1 MKKALLF
8 LNGDPP
14 NQLPD
19 FTKYDFISCTDGAF
33 LYLKKRNFPLKKLN
47 FISGDFDF
55 TQKEEQHWSEDI
67 ENEHLNFISTPDQNK
82 TDFEK
87 NLEILVQKKITHVDI
102 YGGSGK
108 EMDHFL
114 GNISTVAKFK
124 DQLEI
129 TFFDEF
135 SRYFFVKNNTILIDV
150 KDQLISLF
158 PFPTVENITTKGLNW
173 ELENENLDMISRI
186 GTRNFAKENEVEIN
200 FESGNLLLF
209 VGKNY
214 LPNS

>member
-8 LNGDPP
+8 LDGDPP

-19 FTKYDFISCTDGAF
+19 FTKYEFISCTDGAF

-47 FISGDFDF
+47 FISGDFDSS
-55 TQKEEQHWSEDI
+55 KDEVHWSELL
-67 ENEHLNFISTPDQNK
+67 ENEHLEFIKTPDQNK

-87 NLEILVQKKITHVDI
+87 NLEILVERKITHVDI

-114 GNISTVAKFK
+114 GNLTVAYLFK

-135 SRYFFVKNNTILIDV
+135 SRYFFASKSCTLNDV
-150 KDQLISLF
+150 KGKMISLY
-158 PFPTVENITTKGLNW
+158 PFPIAENVNTKGLKWALNDD
-173 ELENENLDMISRI
+173 NLNQTKKI
-186 GTRNFAKENEVEIN
+186 GTRNMADENTVSIE
-200 FESGNLLLF
+200 FESGDLVVFVSNL
-209 VGKNY
+209 
-214 LPNS
+214 